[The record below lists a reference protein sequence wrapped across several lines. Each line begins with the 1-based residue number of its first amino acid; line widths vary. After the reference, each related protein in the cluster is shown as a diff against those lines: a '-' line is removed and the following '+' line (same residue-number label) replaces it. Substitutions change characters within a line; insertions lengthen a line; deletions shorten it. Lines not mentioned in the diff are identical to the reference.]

1 MADMFSLERVSR
13 LGHIKGMAYE
23 PTPSDVIMG
32 GQPPNCYD
40 PGYCRDFDMDYF
52 NADFADLWGPTGR
65 NDLQNIRNQYVN
77 LMRLYNWTGNSSG
90 GATLRNHI
98 PYLDYCQRIGMGTMV
113 PFSNYNATIPA
124 GNAQN
129 TANSIVNEIVNRPT
143 RGALHSAVKMWQVT
157 NEFELSAGNIKAQ
170 DVARLTEY
178 IIRAEEAAGV
188 TADANKIP
196 IVVGV
201 STAVMFGVP
210 GQSMGQIEALRLA
223 FHNGGRLP
231 DGTQVPGND
240 YLNERSVWECRF
252 VIGIQS
258 FQYLGE
264 VGKFVDAMWQK
275 YEGETPILLTEH
287 GFNSVSAASAG
298 PPLPGNGGA
307 NDDQNQAR
315 IVAKQ
320 IADTNQLYQQYK
332 IFRGMCYFQ
341 WLNTYYKCG
350 TKPNNGPVVYS
361 NKCTEANFGQV
372 EWTGFGAGQPT
383 PTKFG
388 KTTKGQPYPV
398 DTTIGKPVQT
408 AVTVGFTGP

>member
-1 MADMFSLERVSR
+1 
-13 LGHIKGMAYE
+13 
-23 PTPSDVIMG
+23 
-32 GQPPNCYD
+32 
-40 PGYCRDFDMDYF
+40 
-52 NADFADLWGPTGR
+52 
-65 NDLQNIRNQYVN
+65 
-77 LMRLYNWTGNSSG
+77 
-90 GATLRNHI
+90 
-98 PYLDYCQRIGMGTMV
+98 
-113 PFSNYNATIPA
+113 
-124 GNAQN
+124 
-129 TANSIVNEIVNRPT
+129 
-143 RGALHSAVKMWQVT
+143 MWQVT
-157 NEFELSAGNIKAQ
+157 NEFELSGGNIKAQ

-201 STAVMFGVP
+201 STAVMFGIP

-264 VGKFVDAMWQK
+264 VGQFVDAMWKK

-287 GFNSVSAASAG
+287 GFNSVNAASAG

-320 IADTNQLYQQYK
+320 IADTNQLFQQYK

-372 EWTGFGAGQPT
+372 EWNGFGAGTADADKVRENDERAGLSRRHGDRQACPERGHDRLHRSLSAGPAHRRNT
-383 PTKFG
+383 PR
-388 KTTKGQPYPV
+388 V
-398 DTTIGKPVQT
+398 SSSIGKKLSMRSSCSVMSLRRAERGDGREQPERWS
-408 AVTVGFTGP
+408 APFWNASAAPGPSPAEGAACAIAARTPW